1 MAAIPGARYAHTNL
15 IARDWRKL
23 ADFYQTV
30 FGCVP
35 VPPARDQRGDWL
47 ERGTAVAGA
56 HVQGVHLR
64 LPGHGPDGPTLEIY
78 GYDQVVPQGEPVANR
93 AGYGH
98 LAFAVDDVGRAVE
111 AVVSAGGSVV
121 GETVSTVVEG
131 RGRIEFAYV
140 RDPEANIIE
149 LQRWSAA

>member
-1 MAAIPGARYAHTNL
+1 MSTARGARYGHTNL

-23 ADFYQTV
+23 AAFYEQV

-35 VPPARDQRGDWL
+35 MPPGRDQQGEWL
-47 ERGTAVAGA
+47 QRGTGVPDA
-56 HVQGVHLR
+56 HLQGMHLL
-64 LPGHGPDGPTLEIY
+64 LPGHGASGPTLEIY
-78 GYDQVVPQGEPVANR
+78 TYSQIIAQDEPVPNR

-98 LAFAVDDVGRAVE
+98 LAFVVDDVNQARA
-111 AVVSAGGSVV
+111 AVMEAGGSTV
-121 GETVSTVVEG
+121 GQIVSTVVEG

-149 LQRWSAA
+149 LQRWFVT